1 MDYRDIRFELDPD
14 GVAVVTLHRP
24 EQRNTFSGRMG
35 EELSHAYAR
44 CDEDDAVRVVVVTGA
59 GDAFCAGADMT
70 AGEDTFASQS
80 EPSFS
85 AMPLTMRAIDVRKP
99 VIAAMNGHAI
109 GIGLTLALQ
118 CDMRLAAVEGK
129 YGVLQV
135 RRGVMPD
142 CGAHWTL
149 PRLVGMARAAD
160 ILLTGRKFGGE
171 EAVTLGVASRAL
183 PRAEVLPAALETA
196 HEMAIHTAPL
206 SAAITKKLLW
216 ESPEMDLPEVERYE
230 TELHHH
236 LMGRPDAIE
245 GVMAFLERR
254 APRWASSVSQDW
266 PEWPKPRGRKSGR
279 DDVSSD

>member
-1 MDYRDIRFELDPD
+1 MDYRDIRFEQSDA
-14 GVAVVTLHRP
+14 VAVVTLNRP

-35 EELSHAYAR
+35 VELSHAYGR

-59 GDAFCAGADMT
+59 GDAFCAGADMSV
-70 AGEDTFASQS
+70 GEDTFAKQDES
-80 EPSFS
+80 SFS
-85 AMPLTMRAIDVRKP
+85 AMPLSTRACDIRKP

-118 CDMRLAAVEGK
+118 CDLRLAAIEGK

-149 PRLVGMARAAD
+149 PRLVGMAKAAD

-171 EAVTLGVASRAL
+171 EAVALGVASRAL
-183 PRAEVLPAALETA
+183 PAGEVLPAALEIA
-196 HEMAIHTAPL
+196 GDMATNTAPL
-206 SAAITKKLLW
+206 SAAVTKQLLW
-216 ESPEMDLPEVERYE
+216 QSADLDLHEVERFE

-236 LMGRPDAIE
+236 LMGKPDAVE
-245 GVMAFLERR
+245 GVVAFLERR
-254 APRWASSVSQDW
+254 VPKWSGSVTRDW
-266 PEWPKPRGRKSGR
+266 PGTLPRDRQK
-279 DDVSSD
+279 

>member
-1 MDYRDIRFELDPD
+1 MEYRDIRFELDDD

-35 EELSHAYAR
+35 EELSHAYAH
-44 CDEDDAVRVVVVTGA
+44 CDADDAVRVVVLTGA
-59 GDAFCAGADMT
+59 GDAFCAGADMA
-70 AGEDTFASQS
+70 AGEETFASQQ
-80 EPSFS
+80 EATFS
-85 AMPLTMRAIDVRKP
+85 AMPLTMRANDVRKP

-118 CDMRLAAVEGK
+118 CDLRFAATEGK

-160 ILLTGRKFGGE
+160 ILLTGRKFSGQ
-171 EAVTLGVASRAL
+171 EAVELGVASRAL
-183 PRAEVLPAALETA
+183 PGPRVLDAAVATA
-196 HEMAIHTAPL
+196 REMAIHTAPL
-206 SAAITKKLLW
+206 SAAITKRLLW
-216 ESPEMDLPEVERYE
+216 ESASLDLSEVERFE

-245 GVMAFLERR
+245 GVLAFLERR
-254 APRWASSVSQDW
+254 APKWASSVSRDW
-266 PEWPKPRGRKSGR
+266 PTWPQR
-279 DDVSSD
+279 DS